1 MPINRIE
8 KHGDFTV
15 MSNYHLRDVTLSNR
29 ACGLLSRILSLPD
42 DWNFSASGLASLSR
56 DGRDAVMSELKELE
70 KAGYLKR
77 RTVRD
82 GSGRRKDRNRAAPS
96 GKGNNQDIDFM
107 ERSTTMEPREV
118 LKHVDHTELSPSAK
132 WEDIKR
138 LCDDAVYYQTASIC
152 IPPAYVKQAAEY
164 LGDKMPVCT
173 VIGFPHGYNTT
184 AVKAFEIR
192 DAIANGAKEVD
203 MVINIGWAKDG
214 LFDKITDE
222 IRACKEAAGDHILKV
237 IIETGLLTDEEKIAL
252 CKCVTDAG
260 ADFIKTCTG
269 FAAGKA
275 TVEDIQLFKD
285 HIGPKVRM
293 KASSGMT
300 KLEEGATFVE
310 MGCERLGSKLLVLVA
325 KEQGVK

>member
-1 MPINRIE
+1 M
-8 KHGDFTV
+8 
-15 MSNYHLRDVTLSNR
+15 
-29 ACGLLSRILSLPD
+29 
-42 DWNFSASGLASLSR
+42 
-56 DGRDAVMSELKELE
+56 DA
-70 KAGYLKR
+70 
-77 RTVRD
+77 
-82 GSGRRKDRNRAAPS
+82 
-96 GKGNNQDIDFM
+96 
-107 ERSTTMEPREV
+107 REV
-118 LKHVDHTELSPSAK
+118 LKHVDHTELMQTAK

-138 LCDDAVYYQTASIC
+138 LCDDAVYYSTASIC

-184 AVKAFEIR
+184 ACKVFEVK

-214 LFDKITDE
+214 KFDAITEE
-222 IRACKEAAGDHILKV
+222 IRALKEAAGDHILKV
-237 IIETGLLTDEEKIAL
+237 IIETGLLTDDEKIAL

-275 TVEDIQLFKD
+275 TPEDINLFKA
-285 HIGPKVRM
+285 HIGPNVRM

-300 KLEEGATFVE
+300 ALDQGAVFVE
-310 MGCERLGSKLLVLVA
+310 MGCERLGSKLLVNIAKADGIVA
-325 KEQGVK
+325 DVEGY